1 MITIYNYLTESNF
14 KDVVSKMEEKG
25 YPLINPESPV
35 VFIFPKGKGDVF
47 LKSGYNIYNKK
58 FESVYTT
65 RAHEKELGVTL
76 PSGDKKFEPFLVDKE
91 PIAPLMG
98 TDFAS
103 SKKGLWSVEKEV
115 IPNNDEDTNFSP
127 QHYGEELLVNSQDMT
142 ALEALKEGSSYILG
156 DFSQE
161 QLDDLPFLANELDL
175 NFEVKHVF
183 IQDWG
188 TTITTIRKT
197 SKFQLRNK
205 YGDWFRPFVVIYD
218 KNKRKEVFFDFSY
231 NYPGMVAELFKILP
245 TSLKD
250 IENLDVYLPYCKADG
265 SKTGEM
271 LATHPNLKKAY
282 EHALYLD
289 ENLKE
294 GRC

>member
-65 RAHEKELGVTL
+65 RAYEKELGVTL

-115 IPNNDEDTNFSP
+115 IPNNDEDTDFSP
-127 QHYGEELLVNSQDMT
+127 QRYGEELLVNSKDMT
-142 ALEALKEGSSYILG
+142 AFETLKEGLSYILG

-161 QLDDLPFLANELDL
+161 QLDDLPFLANEAH
-175 NFEVKHVF
+175 FEVKDYF
-183 IQDWG
+183 LLNQ
-188 TTITTIRKT
+188 
-197 SKFQLRNK
+197 
-205 YGDWFRPFVVIYD
+205 
-218 KNKRKEVFFDFSY
+218 
-231 NYPGMVAELFKILP
+231 
-245 TSLKD
+245 
-250 IENLDVYLPYCKADG
+250 ENL
-265 SKTGEM
+265 
-271 LATHPNLKKAY
+271 
-282 EHALYLD
+282 
-289 ENLKE
+289 
-294 GRC
+294 